1 MESFQIIIEDGTAIQ
16 AYSWLTVGKTL
27 VVVQIAHGMQ
37 EHARR
42 YAHFA
47 QWLNDRGIA
56 VYADDHIG
64 HGLSAKNEAELSHF
78 PRKDDWQ
85 RQVDLLH
92 ELTLKIKAKF
102 PGLPV
107 FILGHS
113 MGSVLVQTY
122 MIRYGKEADGFILSG
137 VIRQPLVM
145 ANLGIIM
152 VRLLSMIFGPEDR
165 SKLIV
170 SLGYGSYY
178 KKFKPNRTKC
188 DWLSRDERIVDEYLA
203 SPLCGKRL
211 TNMFYYNFFHGFKC
225 IATQKNLAKI
235 TSGKPVLIIS
245 GQDDPAGF
253 FGKAPKKIKQLLS
266 KYASAN
272 VNLRLYPECRH
283 EILNATNR
291 EEVYRDVL
299 HFALSA
305 GHRA

>member
-1 MESFQIIIEDGTAIQ
+1 LESFQIILEDGVAIQ
-16 AYSWLTVGKTL
+16 AYCWLPEGKPVAVL
-27 VVVQIAHGMQ
+27 QIAHGMQ
-37 EHARR
+37 EHAQR

-47 QWLNDRGIA
+47 KWLNDRGIA

-64 HGLSAKNEAELSHF
+64 HGHSAKSETELSHF

-92 ELTLKIKAKF
+92 QLTLKIKAMS
-102 PGLPV
+102 PGLPI

-122 MIRYGKEADGFILSG
+122 MIRYGKEVDGFILSG

-145 ANLGIIM
+145 ANLGIIL

-188 DWLSRDERIVDEYLA
+188 DWLSRDDKIVDEYLA

-211 TNMFYYNFFHGFKC
+211 TNMFYYNFFHGFKF
-225 IATQKNLAKI
+225 IARPKNLAQI
-235 TSGKPVLIIS
+235 PSGKPVLIIS

-253 FGKAPKKIKQLLS
+253 FGKAPKRIQQLLS
-266 KYASAN
+266 KYAKAN
-272 VNLRLYPECRH
+272 VDLRLYPEGRH
-283 EILNATNR
+283 EILNEINR
-291 EEVYRDVL
+291 EEVYSDILEWMWRI
-299 HFALSA
+299 
-305 GHRA
+305 